1 MTEKTREEMEG
12 EREMGSTKSLV
23 AKFFRR
29 FAFFCEKLRKTNKL
43 LAV

>member
-29 FAFFCEKLRKTNKL
+29 FAFFLRKTKENK
-43 LAV
+43 